1 MFRLGKAVLAF
12 TPKVINRSVAWKG
25 EHFAGPRSLFDGA
38 AVSVDDQESPAHL
51 HPSKDLGLQDTG

>member
-25 EHFAGPRSLFDGA
+25 EYFAGPRSLVDGA
-38 AVSVDDQESPAHL
+38 AVSVVDQESPAHL